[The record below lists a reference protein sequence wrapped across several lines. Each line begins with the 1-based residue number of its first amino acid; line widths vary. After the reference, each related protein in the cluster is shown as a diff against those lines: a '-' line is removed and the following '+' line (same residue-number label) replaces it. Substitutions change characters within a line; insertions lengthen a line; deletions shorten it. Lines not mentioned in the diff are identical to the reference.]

1 MKKVLVIGGTGTMG
15 RYLCP
20 LLAQKGYE
28 VDAIAGEIKKD
39 SDGIRYHFANAL
51 DNRVLEQYLSKGYD
65 AVVDFMWY
73 RDISSYESRYRMF
86 LNSTDH
92 YFALS
97 SYRVYADSP
106 NAPLTED
113 SPRLSESLHPCD
125 IWHQSTG
132 YAQIKCRMEDLLTS
146 SKEKNWT
153 ILRPTVVYCP
163 GRVPLVTW
171 SKNEIVLRAYA
182 GKKIVLPYEALDKKT
197 TMIWGEDVAKMI
209 GGLMF
214 HPAAKR
220 EIYNVATAETL
231 TWGEVLA
238 YYQSTLGLEA
248 EFCDT
253 EDFLRLIAGENPSES
268 KLNWAKFILHYDRLY
283 HRSVDNS
290 KVLRDAGLKQEELMP
305 IREGLRLAAK
315 GILPKD
321 FDRLDA
327 YLEERAR
334 EKN

>member
-15 RYLCP
+15 QYLCP

-39 SDGIRYHFANAL
+39 GNGVRYHFANAM
-51 DNRVLEQYLSKGYD
+51 DNQVLRQFLSRKYD

-73 RDISSYESRYRMF
+73 RDFAFYESRHQMF
-86 LNSTDH
+86 LNETDH

-106 NAPLTED
+106 HAPLTEA
-113 SPRLSESLHPCD
+113 SPRLSESLDPCD
-125 IWHQSTG
+125 LWHQNTG
-132 YAQIKCRMEDLLTS
+132 YAQIKCKMEDLLTGS
-146 SKEKNWT
+146 NAQNWT

-163 GRVPLVTW
+163 GRMPLLTW
-171 SKNEIVLRAYA
+171 SKNEVALRAYA
-182 GKKIVLPYEALDKKT
+182 GKKIVLCREALDKKT

-209 GGLMF
+209 CGLMF
-214 HPAAKR
+214 RPEAKK

-231 TWGEVLA
+231 TWGEVLEH
-238 YYQSTLGLEA
+238 YQKTLGLQA

-253 EDFLRLIAGENPSES
+253 EEFFHIITQKDPS
-268 KLNWAKFILHYDRLY
+268 KKTLNWAKFILYYDRLY
-283 HRSVDNS
+283 HRSVDNRKILKAS
-290 KVLRDAGLKQEELMP
+290 GLKQEDLMP
-305 IREGLRLAAK
+305 IRKGLTLAAE

-321 FDRLDA
+321 FSALDA
-327 YLEERAR
+327 YLQERTV
-334 EKN
+334 